1 MKKTKLFL
9 LLPLLLASCQ
19 KTKDSSSFLPSAPT
33 TPEKRLIVNAPGRE
47 DEVYQSVS
55 GDESAPSHPIIQGL
69 LFDGWY
75 TQRVG
80 GDRFDFNTS
89 RAVPDNL
96 YAHWIDF
103 SNKTD
108 AEYLEAFVSLLT
120 DLSGTVN
127 HLVGESSFS
136 IAYAI
141 AGKTFSG
148 ENGFVTD
155 RYEDNFVQ
163 TKIYSPYY
171 AENDHQVR
179 DEDKGRTA
187 EEVNKKNYFSLIE
200 ESYTDETLYSIT
212 QYNKGFES
220 YDFTNKDGYSKSKV
234 SAETAASYLDI
245 SFASYFLGNPN
256 KLLKSRKDGHE
267 FYKATEDSEDQDKEG
282 DFYYFRNVDPTII
295 DPWSKT
301 GTSFKIGFAI
311 SNSSNDYLRTDY
323 YTCDAGIAFKD
334 GKIAHCTIEKVTAQL
349 LNNEIQVAA
358 QEQDFYDFYQGG
370 YSNRKYSGTKL
381 NYKDFDEYTD

>member
-108 AEYLEAFVSLLT
+108 AEYLAAFVSLLT

-127 HLVGESSFS
+127 HLIGESSYS

-141 AGKTFSG
+141 AGKTASLPIAM
-148 ENGFVTD
+148 
-155 RYEDNFVQ
+155 
-163 TKIYSPYY
+163 KITSFR
-171 AENDHQVR
+171 Q
-179 DEDKGRTA
+179 RTIH
-187 EEVNKKNYFSLIE
+187 LIMPR
-200 ESYTDETLYSIT
+200 TTI
-212 QYNKGFES
+212 
-220 YDFTNKDGYSKSKV
+220 
-234 SAETAASYLDI
+234 
-245 SFASYFLGNPN
+245 
-256 KLLKSRKDGHE
+256 R
-267 FYKATEDSEDQDKEG
+267 SEMKTKEG
-282 DFYYFRNVDPTII
+282 LQ
-295 DPWSKT
+295 K
-301 GTSFKIGFAI
+301 K
-311 SNSSNDYLRTDY
+311 
-323 YTCDAGIAFKD
+323 
-334 GKIAHCTIEKVTAQL
+334 
-349 LNNEIQVAA
+349 
-358 QEQDFYDFYQGG
+358 
-370 YSNRKYSGTKL
+370 
-381 NYKDFDEYTD
+381 